1 MSLPNPDDAQESTL
15 DRFSTEIEIAAD
27 RNVLADAINLYVMG
41 RQRFGRQRRS
51 VMTPPTFT
59 TYESDADSLLALREP
74 TLKLSYESARRLMDE
89 LWRCGIRPTEEGTA
103 GQIEAMA
110 AHLQDM
116 RKLVFDFI
124 GKIGNPPFEIS
135 GGRGPADVNNLAGID
150 VEKFLRG

>member
-1 MSLPNPDDAQESTL
+1 VT
-15 DRFSTEIEIAAD
+15 IEI
-27 RNVLADAINLYVMG
+27 DAGKNYYGRSIDLYIFDVPKFARTEG
-41 RQRFGRQRRS
+41 AEHKIGIATS
-51 VMTPPTFT
+51 ITFEET
-59 TYESDADSLLALREP
+59 EPGAMREP
-74 TLKLSYESARRLMDE
+74 SLRISFEAAQRLMDA
-89 LWRCGIRPTEEGTA
+89 LWNCGIRPTEEGTA